1 MEAIREILS
10 WLFIVPGAVFCAI
23 GGLGLLRLPEFYA
36 RMHGAGVTD
45 TLGAA
50 LLLIGLMLQP
60 ADWTVTVKLAVS
72 LFFMYVTSPTAAH
85 ALIHAAYTSG
95 HTPEL
100 DPDAPLPDELESR

>member
-1 MEAIREILS
+1 VI
-10 WLFIVPGAVFCAI
+10 
-23 GGLGLLRLPEFYA
+23 
-36 RMHGAGVTD
+36 
-45 TLGAA
+45 
-50 LLLIGLMLQP
+50 
-60 ADWTVTVKLAVS
+60 